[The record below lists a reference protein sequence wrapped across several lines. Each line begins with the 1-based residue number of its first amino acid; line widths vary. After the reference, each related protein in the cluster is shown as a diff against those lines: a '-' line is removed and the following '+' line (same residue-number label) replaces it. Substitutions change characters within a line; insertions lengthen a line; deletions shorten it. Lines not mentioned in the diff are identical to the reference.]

1 MTVLHYGTHGYFRF
15 STDCKNFSPIN
26 TRVENDSPKQ
36 SMNKAGGKV
45 FAHIVHFVFVNIS
58 SISKLTKVDMLH
70 AEKSH
75 LSHGYVIM
83 KLYHPMDQPS
93 LK

>member
-1 MTVLHYGTHGYFRF
+1 M
-15 STDCKNFSPIN
+15 
-26 TRVENDSPKQ
+26 ENDSPKQ
-36 SMNKAGGKV
+36 SMNKAGRKV

-83 KLYHPMDQPS
+83 KLYHPTDEPS

>member
-1 MTVLHYGTHGYFRF
+1 
-15 STDCKNFSPIN
+15 
-26 TRVENDSPKQ
+26 
-36 SMNKAGGKV
+36 MNKAGKV
-45 FAHIVHFVFVNIS
+45 FAYISTFCFCKYS

-70 AEKSH
+70 AEKAH

-83 KLYHPMDQPS
+83 NLYRPTDESS

>member
-1 MTVLHYGTHGYFRF
+1 M
-15 STDCKNFSPIN
+15 
-26 TRVENDSPKQ
+26 ENDSPKQ

-45 FAHIVHFVFVNIS
+45 FAHIVHFVFVNI
-58 SISKLTKVDMLH
+58 KLTKVDMLH

-83 KLYHPMDQPS
+83 KLYHPTDEPS

>member
-1 MTVLHYGTHGYFRF
+1 MEPKDTFGLPLIV
-15 STDCKNFSPIN
+15 FSPIN

-36 SMNKAGGKV
+36 SMNKAGAKV

-58 SISKLTKVDMLH
+58 IYSIFKHVKLTKVDMLH

-83 KLYHPMDQPS
+83 KLYHPMDEPS

>member
-1 MTVLHYGTHGYFRF
+1 MTILHYGTLGYFRS
-15 STDCKNFSPIN
+15 STNCKNFSPIN
-26 TRVENDSPKQ
+26 TREENDSPTQ
-36 SMNKAGGKV
+36 SINKAGKV

-58 SISKLTKVDMLH
+58 NISKLTKVDMLH

-83 KLYHPMDQPS
+83 KLYHPTDEPS

>member
-1 MTVLHYGTHGYFRF
+1 M
-15 STDCKNFSPIN
+15 
-26 TRVENDSPKQ
+26 ENDSPTQ
-36 SMNKAGGKV
+36 SINKAGKV

-58 SISKLTKVDMLH
+58 NISKLTKVNMLH
-70 AEKSH
+70 AKKSH

-83 KLYHPMDQPS
+83 KLYHPADEPS